1 MPPTRND
8 HRTDIT
14 FATSDD
20 AIRTLRGRVV
30 DPRRARDVRG
40 LSLNDL
46 DPHLALEV
54 ATLEFFTTRS
64 ASKQWGGPKSKCV
77 SGRDRAI
84 LVAKVHQFP
93 RLVMCSR
100 AGLHANEAVWQAS
113 EKGKRMSAPDT
124 PLQNDV
130 SSGINTVDLKD

>member
-1 MPPTRND
+1 MTPLEHCVEGLSTR
-8 HRTDIT
+8 
-14 FATSDD
+14 A
-20 AIRTLRGRVV
+20 GRVTV
-30 DPRRARDVRG
+30 GRMRG